1 MEDPKSQASSQEK
14 PEVSP
19 TLAPESAPKPLRR
32 RRRVPIACASCRLRK
47 TKCEHI
53 VPRNNTLRRLSGQD
67 AGAYDYIR
75 SLEDKVEQYEAQL
88 RTLHSNHRHGTNYQ
102 PINHKPSGQLPTPTL
117 HNRQASISLPP
128 IVARSPLVLDQG
140 PAAITA
146 ASPSLFLGGDGA
158 VSFTQMIL
166 NAMNPD
172 APSRVQ
178 SSTQFFA
185 SPRDPSREMPDAKL
199 HDLPPD
205 VRELVQRYFDFHHVL
220 TPIFHV
226 PSIRP
231 RIEQALAMDRT
242 RRYEDPY
249 TLAMINMICAIAAA
263 HRRNGYETS
272 TVQTRKYYDRAMAL
286 VGPTILFDWSV
297 EKVQILLLG
306 ARYLQSSN
314 FPDESWT
321 LLGLAIR
328 IAQGL
333 ELHRPPP
340 AHLDCIQKEVRKR
353 LWYACYSTDQLASAI
368 YGRPVSTASNTFT
381 TPLPEDLDDDRI
393 QPSQLLYPST
403 PTLSLMT
410 HSIQAVKL
418 CRIMEAAAALV
429 NPPPEKIMELDE
441 QFEAWDAQLPSSF
454 RIYEHGPVPDD
465 TKLIMAMRANM
476 TRILIHRHSVV
487 TSLGLL
493 ARGERLVPPSGGL
506 RANMMQNS
514 RQICVRSA
522 QETIRLVGRRHDTT
536 KAVTGP
542 SWFNLYYLFNAILII
557 ASHVVVPEFRDD
569 KETLAHLEDGMRMI
583 AQMSANHTT
592 ARRAHIFLR
601 QLLDLVEKVLPQ
613 QALNSVRKPSLS
625 TTSSSSSM
633 VPPTQSSVPITAEGP
648 SNNYTNFAQT
658 PREFMQL
665 WDSTVDLTTAL
676 GSQLEYF
683 SSMGSGMWSWG
694 NQAQDT
700 RPYTMMPSGIVP

>member
-1 MEDPKSQASSQEK
+1 MEDPKSRGSSQEK
-14 PEVSP
+14 PAVSP
-19 TLAPESAPKPLRR
+19 TSTPDSAPKPLRR

-53 VPRNNTLRRLSGQD
+53 VPRNNLQKPSGQD

-75 SLEDKVEQYEAQL
+75 SLEDKVKQYEAQL
-88 RTLHSNHRHGTNYQ
+88 RSLHNNHHETSYQ
-102 PINHKPSGQLPTPTL
+102 PTNHNPSGPLLPAPTVS
-117 HNRQASISLPP
+117 NSQQPITLPP
-128 IVARSPLVLDQG
+128 LARPSLAPDRS

-158 VSFTQMIL
+158 ISFTQLIL

-178 SSTQFFA
+178 SSTQLFS

-226 PSIRP
+226 PSILP
-231 RIEQALAMDRT
+231 RIEQALNMDRA
-242 RRYEDPY
+242 RRFEDPLI
-249 TLAMINMICAIAAA
+249 LAMINMICAISAA
-263 HRRNGYETS
+263 HRRNGFETS
-272 TVQTRKYYDRAMAL
+272 TVQTRKYYDRAMTL

-297 EKVQILLLG
+297 DKVQILLLG

-340 AHLDCIQKEVRKR
+340 ENLDCIQKEVRKR
-353 LWYACYSTDQLASAI
+353 LWYACYMTDQLASTI
-368 YGRPVSTASNTFT
+368 YGRPVSTASNTFS

-393 QPSQLLYPST
+393 QPSQLLYPPT
-403 PTLSLMT
+403 PTLSTMS
-410 HSIQAVKL
+410 HSIQCVKL
-418 CRIMEAAAALV
+418 CRIMESALTLV
-429 NPPPEKIMELDE
+429 DPPLEKIVELDE
-441 QFEAWDAQLPSSF
+441 QFEAWDAQLPSAF
-454 RIYEHGPVPDD
+454 RIYENETVLDD
-465 TKLIMAMRANM
+465 KKLIMAMRANM
-476 TRILIHRHSVV
+476 TRILIHRHSVIK
-487 TSLGLL
+487 SLGLL
-493 ARGERLVPPSGGL
+493 SRRERLAPLSDGL

-514 RQICVRSA
+514 RHICVRSA
-522 QETIRLVGRRHDTT
+522 EDTIQLVGRRHDTT

-557 ASHVVVPEFRDD
+557 ASHVVDPEFRDD
-569 KETLAHLEDGMRMI
+569 KEALAHLEDGMRMI

-613 QALNSVRKPSLS
+613 QSRNLARKSSLS
-625 TTSSSSSM
+625 TTSTTSSM
-633 VPPTQSSVPITAEGP
+633 AAQTQPSVPTTAEGTASSFTSYSQP
-648 SNNYTNFAQT
+648 S
-658 PREFMQL
+658 REFIHL
-665 WDSTVDLTTAL
+665 WDNTADLTTAL
-676 GSQLEYF
+676 GSQLDYY

-694 NQAQDT
+694 NQAPDT
-700 RPYTMMPSGIVP
+700 RPYAAMPQGIAP